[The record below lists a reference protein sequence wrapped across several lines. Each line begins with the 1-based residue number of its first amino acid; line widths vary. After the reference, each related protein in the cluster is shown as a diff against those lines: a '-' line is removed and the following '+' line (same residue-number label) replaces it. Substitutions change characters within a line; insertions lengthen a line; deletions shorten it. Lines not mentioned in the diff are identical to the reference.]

1 VKHRLA
7 QVAISVDEQK
17 AAVTKQPVK
26 LRPDADVLAALR
38 ASGDG

>member
-7 QVAISVDEQK
+7 QVGISVDEQK